1 MSFPET
7 LSPDSYVTLNSG
19 QRMPVVGFGLYK
31 ATDAG
36 NSCRE
41 ALKAGY
47 THIDSA
53 RHYANETAVGE
64 VLRDSDCAKD
74 RDSVFLTTKVKAPE
88 HGYETCKNAVIDSV
102 TFPKPDRWDLI
113 LLHDPTAGS
122 QKRIEA
128 YKALAEALKEGKTKS
143 IGVSNFGVHHIEE
156 LVAANVGPLPAVN
169 QVELHPWCQQ
179 RWIVDYC
186 KSKGI
191 LIQAYCPIVR
201 GKYMDHPT
209 LVNIC
214 NKVGKTGA
222 QVLIRWSL
230 QHGFVPLPKSD
241 KAERIQENFD
251 VFSFELDE
259 ESMAQLDSL
268 DQGDAGAISWN
279 PTRVE

>member
-1 MSFPET
+1 MSMPEVLT
-7 LSPDSYVTLNSG
+7 PNSTVTLNSG
-19 QRMPVVGFGLYK
+19 ERMPVVGFGLYK

-41 ALKAGY
+41 ALKSGY

-53 RHYANETAVGE
+53 RHYENESAVGE
-64 VLRDSDCAKD
+64 VVRDCVAD
-74 RDSVFLTTKVKAPE
+74 RDSIFLTTKVKAPE
-88 HGYETCKNAVIDSV
+88 HGYESCKNAVIDSV
-102 TFPKPDRWDLI
+102 TYPKPDRWDLI

-122 QKRIEA
+122 EKRIES

-143 IGVSNFGVHHIEE
+143 IGVSNFGVHHLQE
-156 LVAANVGPLPAVN
+156 LEAANVGPLPAVN

-179 RWIVDYC
+179 KWIVDYC

-214 NKVGKTGA
+214 NKVNCEPPFPSPS
-222 QVLIRWSL
+222 IIP
-230 QHGFVPLPKSD
+230 F
-241 KAERIQENFD
+241 
-251 VFSFELDE
+251 
-259 ESMAQLDSL
+259 MAY
-268 DQGDAGAISWN
+268 
-279 PTRVE
+279 

>member
-1 MSFPET
+1 MSASPS

-19 QRMPVVGFGLYK
+19 HRMPVIGFGLYK
-31 ATDAG
+31 ATDAPF
-36 NSCRE
+36 SCRE
-41 ALKAGY
+41 ALKTGY
-47 THIDSA
+47 THVDSA
-53 RHYANETAVGE
+53 RYYENESAVGE
-64 VLRDSDCAKD
+64 AVRECVKD

-88 HGYETCKNAVIDSV
+88 HGYESCKNAVLDSV
-102 TFPKPDRWDLI
+102 THPKPDYWDLI
-113 LLHDPTAGS
+113 LLHDPTAGPE
-122 QKRIEA
+122 KRIA
-128 YKALAEALKEGKTKS
+128 SYKALAEAAKEGRTRS
-143 IGVSNFGVHHIEE
+143 IGVSNFGVRHMQE
-156 LVAANVGPLPAVN
+156 LEVANVGPLPAVN

-179 RWIVDYC
+179 KEVVDYC

-230 QHGFVPLPKSD
+230 QHGYIPLPKSD
-241 KAERIQENFD
+241 KAERIKENFD
-251 VFSFELDE
+251 VFSFELDG

-279 PTRVE
+279 PTLVP

>member
-7 LSPDSYVTLNSG
+7 LSPNSYVTLNSG
-19 QRMPVVGFGLYK
+19 HRMPVVGFGLYK
-31 ATDAG
+31 ATDAA
-36 NSCRE
+36 NSCKE
-41 ALKAGY
+41 ALKVGY

-53 RHYANETAVGE
+53 RHYENESAVGE
-64 VLRDSDCAKD
+64 VLRDCGKD
-74 RDSVFLTTKVKAPE
+74 RDAVFLTTKVKAPE

-102 TFPKPDRWDLI
+102 TYPKPDRWDLI

-122 QKRIEA
+122 QKRIES

-143 IGVSNFGVHHIEE
+143 IGVSNFGVHHLQE
-156 LVAANVGPLPAVN
+156 LEAANVGPLPAVN

-186 KSKGI
+186 KAKGI
-191 LIQAYCPIVR
+191 LIEAYCPIVR

-209 LVNIC
+209 VVSIC

-251 VFSFELDE
+251 VFSFELDS

-279 PTRVE
+279 PTRVD